1 MQTRRRFL
9 GSLAAAAALGS
20 SAHAQSPTW
29 PQRPVRIIVPNAA
42 GGVSDG
48 VARILGQRLGDVFGQ
63 QFVIENRGGAS
74 GAIGAEAAARAPAD
88 GYTLLMGSLP
98 VVAIVPATLNA
109 RYDPVKDFA
118 PVSLV
123 STSPSALAMHPSLPV
138 KTLAEFVTY
147 VRARPQA
154 ISYSSGGVATYG
166 NLAMVMFLKR
176 AGLEMVHVPYP
187 SGAPAMAA
195 VVGGQVPVHLA
206 SLPDALPQAAA
217 GHVRLLAVT
226 SEKRLA
232 QIPDVPT
239 IAESGFPGFKAATWN
254 GLLAP
259 AGTPRDIVERIAAE
273 VAHSLKD
280 PKISERF
287 VSFGADPVSSSPE
300 EFAAMIAAD
309 IPLWAEAVNAA
320 GARVKQ

>member
-1 MQTRRRFL
+1 MQTRRLFFAL
-9 GSLAAAAALGS
+9 LAVVAVPAVIEP
-20 SAHAQSPTW
+20 AHPQTW

-42 GGVSDG
+42 GGSTDG
-48 VARILGQRLGDVFGQ
+48 VARIVAHRLGDVFGQ

-88 GYTLLMGSLP
+88 GYTLFMGSLP
-98 VVAIVPATLNA
+98 VVAIVPSVLNA
-109 RYDPVKDFA
+109 RYDPVKDFM
-118 PVSLV
+118 PITLV
-123 STSPSALAMHPSLPV
+123 STSPSALAVHPSLPV
-138 KTLAEFVTY
+138 KTLAEFIAY

-154 ISYSSGGVATYG
+154 ISYSSGGIATYG
-166 NLAMVMFLKR
+166 NLAMAVFLKR
-176 AGLEMVHVPYP
+176 AGLEMVHVPYQ

-226 SEKRLA
+226 SEKRLP
-232 QIPDVPT
+232 QVPDVPT
-239 IAESGFPGFKAATWN
+239 ISESGFPGFKAATWN

-273 VAHSLKD
+273 VARGLKD
-280 PKISERF
+280 PKVSERF
-287 VSFGADPVSSSPE
+287 VSFGADPVSSSPD
-300 EFAAMIAAD
+300 EFAAMIAAE
-309 IPLWAEAVNAA
+309 IPLWAEAVQAA
-320 GARVKQ
+320 GAKVKQ

>member
-9 GSLAAAAALGS
+9 GSLVAAAALGS
-20 SAHAQSPTW
+20 SARAESPPW

-109 RYDPVKDFA
+109 RYDPARDFA

-123 STSPSALAMHPSLPV
+123 STSPSALAVHPSLPV
-138 KTLAEFVTY
+138 KTLAEFIAY

-166 NLAMVMFLKR
+166 NLSMVMLLKR

-226 SEKRLA
+226 SEKRQA

-239 IAESGFPGFKAATWN
+239 IAEAGFPGFKAATWN

-259 AGTPRDIVERIAAE
+259 AGTPRDIVERIATE
-273 VAHSLKD
+273 VSHSLKD

-320 GARVKQ
+320 GARIK

>member
-1 MQTRRRFL
+1 MVMRRL
-9 GSLAAAAALGS
+9 LLALLAVAAALGLIAP
-20 SAHAQSPTW
+20 AHSQTW

-42 GGVSDG
+42 GGITDG
-48 VARILGQRLGDVFGQ
+48 VARIIAQRLGEVFGQ

-88 GYTLLMGSLP
+88 GYTLFMGSLP
-98 VVAIVPATLNA
+98 VVAIVPSILNA
-109 RYDPVKDFA
+109 RYDPLKDFA
-118 PVSLV
+118 PISLV
-123 STSPSALAMHPSLPV
+123 STSPSALAVHPSLPV
-138 KTLAEFVTY
+138 KTLAELIAY
-147 VRARPQA
+147 VRERPQA

-166 NLAMVMFLKR
+166 NLAMVVFLKR

-226 SEKRLA
+226 SEKRLR

-239 IAESGFPGFKAATWN
+239 ISESGFPGYKAATWN

-259 AGTPRDIVERIAAE
+259 AGTPREIVVRLATE
-273 VAHSLKD
+273 VARSAKD
-280 PKISERF
+280 PKVIERF
-287 VSFGADPVSSSPE
+287 LSFGVDPVSTSPE
-300 EFAAMIAAD
+300 DFAAMIAAE
-309 IPLWAEAVNAA
+309 IPLWAEAVQAA
-320 GARVKQ
+320 GARIK

>member
-1 MQTRRRFL
+1 MQRLLLALFAVVV
-9 GSLAAAAALGS
+9 GSNV
-20 SAHAQSPTW
+20 SAFSQSW
-29 PQRPVRIIVPNAA
+29 PQRPVKIIVPNAA
-42 GGVSDG
+42 GGITDG
-48 VARILGQRLGDVFGQ
+48 VARILGQRLGDVFGH

-88 GYTLLMGSLP
+88 GYTLFMGSLP

-118 PVSLV
+118 PISLV
-123 STSPSALAMHPSLPV
+123 STSPSALAVHPSLPV
-138 KTLAEFVTY
+138 KTMAEFIA
-147 VRARPQA
+147 ARPQA

-166 NLAMVMFLKR
+166 NLSMVMLLRR

-226 SEKRLA
+226 SEKRLP
-232 QIPDVPT
+232 QVPDVPT

-273 VAHSLKD
+273 VARSLKD
-280 PKISERF
+280 PKVSERF
-287 VSFGADPVSSSPE
+287 VSFGADPVSTSPE
-300 EFAAMIAAD
+300 EFAAMIAAE
-309 IPLWAEAVNAA
+309 IPQWADAVNAA
-320 GARVKQ
+320 GAKVRQ

>member
-1 MQTRRRFL
+1 MQTRRSFL
-9 GSLAAAAALGS
+9 ASLAATASLGS
-20 SAHAQSPTW
+20 PARAQSPTW

-123 STSPSALAMHPSLPV
+123 STSPSALAVHPSLPV

-147 VRARPQA
+147 VRARPQV

-166 NLAMVMFLKR
+166 NLSMVMFLKR

-187 SGAPAMAA
+187 SGAPAMGA

-226 SEKRLA
+226 SEKRQA